1 MLSLTQQMEQFNIA
15 YVLAITANAGFNHAT
30 PVVDDHSVDIA
41 ISAEFPTEKGKR
53 SDPEIKLQLKSE
65 GDLHIEDGVI
75 SYKLKKKNYD
85 DLRKNCANP
94 RYLIVCDLPKKPGQW
109 LAHKKKFMTLKRH
122 CYWVSLKNFP
132 EKRNKSSVTLK
143 IPESQRFTTDV
154 LIQMIECARVGE
166 TYEKQ

>member
-65 GDLHIEDGVI
+65 GDLHIENGVV

-94 RYLIVCDLPKKPGQW
+94 RYLIVCDLPKKTWSMARPQEKI
-109 LAHKKKFMTLKRH
+109 HDFKKALLLGIIKGFSRK
-122 CYWVSLKNFP
+122 P
-132 EKRNKSSVTLK
+132 
-143 IPESQRFTTDV
+143 
-154 LIQMIECARVGE
+154 
-166 TYEKQ
+166 KQK

>member
-1 MLSLTQQMEQFNIA
+1 MLSHTQQMEQFSIA

-30 PVVDDHSVDIA
+30 PVVDDHSVDLA

-65 GDLHIEDGVI
+65 GDLRIKNGVV
-75 SYKLKKKNYD
+75 SYTLKKKNYD

-94 RYLIVCDLPKKPGQW
+94 RYLIVCDLPKKPSQW
-109 LAHKKKFMTLKRH
+109 LSHKKRFMSLKRH
-122 CYWVSLKNFP
+122 CYWVSLKNSP
-132 EKRNKSSVTLK
+132 ETSNKSSVTLK
-143 IPESQRFTTDV
+143 IPARQRFTTDV
-154 LIQMIECARVGE
+154 LIQMIEYARVGA

>member
-65 GDLHIEDGVI
+65 GDLHIENGVV

-109 LAHKKKFMTLKRH
+109 LAHKKKFMTLKKALLLGIIKGFSR
-122 CYWVSLKNFP
+122 KP
-132 EKRNKSSVTLK
+132 
-143 IPESQRFTTDV
+143 
-154 LIQMIECARVGE
+154 
-166 TYEKQ
+166 KQK